1 MSGVAGGVD
10 AGAGGVS
17 PALSFCLRKSLEQDK
32 GPFCGGHGAESGPLG
47 ARSVQYGKSVGYQG
61 STQAGGRICQYPVSA
76 VGRLYGFSDNW
87 AVGGQIFCCQET
99 THILYYLRLQVGEAA
114 GGERFGAFL
123 AKGLQG
129 LRQPT
134 DMDLLSTTEKITPGS
149 ENITG
154 GCMTSENLFQDV
166 MEILLLLYQ
175 RDTCIRRPYGRSD
188 HFRKLSLIH
197 ISEPTRLRRISY
209 AVFCLKKKKKKK
221 KKQ

>member
-1 MSGVAGGVD
+1 MIWFKVNHAAFQMEAGLIYCGLRIHPHIQHVHQHLHYGGAEALTSGASQGNNFSRCLLGRF
-10 AGAGGVS
+10 GPGPVS
-17 PALSFCLRKSLEQDK
+17 AACD
-32 GPFCGGHGAESGPLG
+32 GGGHH
-47 ARSVQYGKSVGYQG
+47 G

-76 VGRLYGFSDNW
+76 VGRLSGFSDNW

-149 ENITG
+149 ESITG
-154 GCMTSENLFQDV
+154 GCMASENPFQDV

-188 HFRKLSLIH
+188 HFRK
-197 ISEPTRLRRISY
+197 R
-209 AVFCLKKKKKKK
+209 
-221 KKQ
+221 